1 MTLDPK
7 SVDNFKELSQKF
19 LEEFSQQKRPIQVKK
34 ITYQGVPP
42 VLRISAFMQGHGH
55 LKLAKK
61 LNDKIPKMV
70 DEMFE
75 RVGAF
80 IREAKKGSEEEA
92 VQGSSKGTWG
102 HVLPTQEETRS
113 HPSLRHQRRSWQWKV
128 GHNTN
133 DCYHLKKQIKE
144 VVASGKLVHLVRD
157 IRQGNQRNRGQARGN
172 VK

>member
-1 MTLDPK
+1 
-7 SVDNFKELSQKF
+7 
-19 LEEFSQQKRPIQVKK
+19 
-34 ITYQGVPP
+34 
-42 VLRISAFMQGHGH
+42 MQGHGH

-92 VQGSSKGTWG
+92 VQGSSKGAWG
-102 HVLPTQEETRS
+102 HCKLPTPPPLIGTLKKQNLNKFCDYHGDR
-113 HPSLRHQRRSWQWKV
+113 

-133 DCYHLKKQIKE
+133 DCYHLKKQIEE
-144 VVASGKLVHLVRD
+144 VVPSRKLAHLVRD

-172 VK
+172 VKSTVRRNPKQGNRMSFCNPKSPLSLPFTNQGSTRVMNL